1 MKTKIYIL
9 TLLALC
15 MNVSLWAYDASN
27 ATIYYDNTASQW
39 SKASI
44 LVGHDTWS
52 TAYNMVAVSNTN
64 LYYKTSFSWGGYTD
78 FLFIEE
84 NWGNESGE
92 GSGPNNRKNYA
103 SNYTGTYNLG
113 YTKTHL
119 FISTGTAKGA
129 NLTYK
134 EFDSYTGL
142 NYTQTIGVQLADG
155 TTPTQLPATITAQS
169 YVLNTASSSQS
180 KTITLSAVSAIT
192 QAVHSSTMK
201 LTVTNVGT
209 GYTFEGWYDGS
220 DNLLS
225 SATAYSIVNVT
236 GARTIYARFSSS
248 AACTEPVITASTTSF
263 SAESNKT
270 FTLSGISVTPSC
282 SYLWTADGG
291 TLTDETTLTPV
302 FTAASAGTYTLTLTA
317 INGDCTATKEFTVT
331 VTGGGTTV
339 PDYYYRG
346 TKNGWGDGEKL
357 TPSPTGLYAY
367 LERSGSDEFKIVPI
381 KDSWNP
387 QYNASNVN
395 NNFFPGADVS
405 LSGSDNITCSQSGT
419 WYILVWYPKTDCN
432 SSDKPVICAST
443 TLPTGCTVEYAIPEI
458 TFTTSTFR
466 TEVNTPLTL
475 SGISVNP
482 VCSYKWTAD
491 GGTLTDETT
500 LTPVF
505 SAASAGTYT
514 LTLTA
519 TNGDKSKA
527 ATFTVE
533 ATPAIERPEL
543 YYMDEKVTK
552 WGDEKGIQMSWNNED
567 HLYAYVERP
576 AYSGTDNKFKI
587 YPQNKHDDNLAYFG
601 DSYINNGFAGTDI
614 PLSADANWHNAKIG
628 STTSSYYVF
637 LFMPNTSV
645 NLSDKHILCAGYSLP
660 VISDPYPVS
669 FGVIDNQGGALTAKS
684 GNRVIDSGDA
694 VMSATFTA
702 VPETGYTVEGW
713 YTDIDGTHRI
723 DAAGTETVY
732 TLSQVTEDNSQVY
745 VRFRQLTAVYFKQNG
760 LNWNDV
766 YLYLFSDNVWSTKH
780 RTETGHTDEEKGV
793 QPKVN
798 RIGDVLQM
806 KRVRDDIYGH
816 VLTGQ
821 SPKYIAFAK
830 DNQNDYDYLYQTEA
844 VYLYQFTPD
853 MPLFV
858 HERGMAA
865 YRTNEVNYYNHGIW
879 MKYNSTESGYS
890 LVWRQGNTETRVPFT
905 AITAGGYKFEAAV
918 QATAGQTYTLCVTN
932 GRNEWYSV
940 GYNAVLQGDEEAYR
954 LYKWDDWASSPTY
967 VSFTPSHSGD
977 YTITLSLADGKVV
990 IGFGE
995 EPGDA
1000 YRLVYVE
1007 RNGTT
1012 QVLCHPSHSV
1022 VPRTRVAVGS
1032 LVGDTI
1038 SMHVRPMCKDAA
1050 GVESANPNT
1059 CEVWLQ
1065 KMAIGTTKWT
1075 TVETIDVKQHASIK
1089 GNGVYNFVLRKQS
1102 EDNIG
1107 VLEVYPYTGAYY
1119 IRSDAAKRRGGVGF
1133 SDLNYI
1139 GNLMNRC
1146 YYSEY
1151 ARNNETFDYYYCEW
1165 VTHGTDIRFTLATPY
1180 SYCIADILVRNTY
1193 EISNGFVGSDGKLS
1207 NDANVRFMWN
1217 SYDNSLNRAYL
1228 AGAGENVQ
1236 LLSKEGIYQE
1246 AEGGNPQ
1253 TKVCLKDR
1261 ENWVYRADM
1270 YANANTFVK
1279 VLAPYQNVKQYFKG
1293 KEGDFTEENVYKLL
1307 GGKQTIR
1314 YKIRVLYDFKTN
1326 HLICSWLPGDQQIT
1340 VEDEIET
1347 DLMIIRKNHEEAEQ
1361 LTFDPNSTKLKQVN
1375 TAYLVLVLTKEY
1387 LEGKASSK
1395 EKSIYWISFPFDV
1408 MLSEVFGGGL
1418 EYGNDYMVQY
1428 YDGVARAD
1436 KGCWSDSPT
1445 YWKYYEE
1452 TAGVK
1457 LQKGF
1462 GYVIVLDWK
1471 RIVDRFFTAGNEEV
1485 CIYFPSANKEP
1496 MDISGEWVSVDV
1508 PAHPCSIER
1517 DNRYIY
1523 DSNWNL
1529 IGAPSFANIDQ
1540 FGNPMPMEQIG
1551 NYKVGFLYEY
1561 DPNKICYNVN
1571 EAESIDFMS
1580 TYAYMVQFAGTI
1592 DWKEKNYSGTLP
1604 KELQARRVAGEE
1616 ECYTL
1621 LLALS
1626 RNGKR
1631 LDKTYVRF
1639 RDGEATC
1646 EFDLNIDLTKIDNA
1660 GVSLYTL
1667 TDGDSIR
1674 VAANVQPVPVALK
1687 QIPVGVSLTQDG
1699 EYTFALPDGTEGMSV
1714 TLLDTETGIRTNLLF
1729 DSYTVTLAKGT
1740 YAQRFVLEVNPKQH
1754 IITAS
1759 DNVGTEDNTIRKYL
1773 IDGNLYIRKDN
1784 RLYDV
1789 QGRQLKA
1796 W

>member
-15 MNVSLWAYDASN
+15 INVSLWAYEASN

-64 LYYKTSFSWGGYTD
+64 LYYKTSFSWGGYAD
-78 FLFIEE
+78 FLFIAE

-92 GSGPNNRKNYA
+92 GNAPNNRKTYA
-103 SNYTGTYNLG
+103 SNYSGTYNLD
-113 YTKTHL
+113 YKKTHL
-119 FISTGTAKGA
+119 FISTETTKGA
-129 NLTYK
+129 DLTYK

-155 TTPTQLPATITAQS
+155 TTPAQLPATITAQS
-169 YVLNTASSSQS
+169 YILNTASSSQS
-180 KTITLSAVSAIT
+180 KTITLSAVSATT

-263 SAESNKT
+263 SAESNKIL
-270 FTLSGISVTPSC
+270 TLSGISVTPSC
-282 SYLWTADGG
+282 SYQWTATGG
-291 TLTDETTLTPV
+291 TLGNATTLTPT
-302 FTAASAGTYTLTLTA
+302 FTAASAGIYTLTLTA
-317 INGDCTATKEFTVT
+317 TNGDCTATKEFTVT

-357 TPSPTGLYAY
+357 MPSPTGLYAY
-367 LERSGSDEFKIVPI
+367 LERSGNDEFKIVPTEG
-381 KDSWNP
+381 SWDGEFNT
-387 QYNASNVN
+387 NNVN
-395 NNFFPGADVS
+395 NNFFPGADVT
-405 LSGSDNITCSQSGT
+405 LSGNNNITCSQSGI

-432 SSDKPVICAST
+432 SLEKPVICAST

-458 TFTTSTFR
+458 TVTTSTFR

-482 VCSYKWTAD
+482 VCSYLWTAD

-505 SAASAGTYT
+505 TAASAGTYT

-519 TNGDKSKA
+519 TNGDKT
-527 ATFTVE
+527 ATVTCTVE
-533 ATPAIERPEL
+533 AMPAIERPEL

-552 WGDEKGIQMSWNNED
+552 WGDEKGIQMSWNGDD
-567 HLYAYVERP
+567 HLYAYVQRP

-601 DSYINNGFAGTDI
+601 DSYIDNGFAGTDI

-645 NLSDKHILCAGYSLP
+645 NPSDKHILCAGYSLP

-669 FGVIDNQGGALTAKS
+669 FGVIGNQGGALTAKS
-684 GNRVIDSGDA
+684 GDRVIDSGDA

-713 YTDIDGTHRI
+713 YTDIDGTNRI
-723 DAAGTETVY
+723 EAAGTETVY
-732 TLSQVTEDNSQVY
+732 TLSLVTEDNSQVY
-745 VRFRQLTAVYFKQNG
+745 LRFKQLTAVYFKQNG
-760 LNWNDV
+760 LNWSNV
-766 YLYLFSDNVWSTKH
+766 YLYLFSADAWNK
-780 RTETGHTDEEKGV
+780 EPGGDENPNNQKGV
-793 QPKVN
+793 QPQKN

-816 VLTGQ
+816 VLTQ
-821 SPKYIAFAK
+821 QPTYLAFSK
-830 DNQNDYDYLYQTEA
+830 DNQSGNNDLYKTEA
-844 VYLYQFTPD
+844 VYQYQFNPD

-858 HERGMAA
+858 HERGMAV
-865 YRTNEVNYYNHGIW
+865 YRTNEVNYYNDGIW

-890 LVWRQGNTETRVPFT
+890 LVWRQGNAETRVPFT
-905 AITAGGYKFEAAV
+905 AATAGGYKFEAAV

-932 GRNEWYSV
+932 GRNEWFSV
-940 GYNAVLQGDEEAYR
+940 GDNAVLQGDEEAYR
-954 LYKWDDWASSPTY
+954 LYKWGDWASSPVY
-967 VSFTPSHSGD
+967 VSFTPSHSGN

-1000 YRLVYVE
+1000 WRLVYVE
-1007 RNGTT
+1007 RSGAT
-1012 QVLCHPSHSV
+1012 QVLCHPSHSII
-1022 VPRTRVAVGS
+1022 PRQA
-1032 LVGDTI
+1032 GDTI
-1038 SMHVRPMCKDAA
+1038 SMHVRPVCKDAA
-1050 GVESANPNT
+1050 GQETANPNT

-1065 KMAIGTTKWT
+1065 KMAIGTTNWT
-1075 TVETIDVKQHASIK
+1075 TVETIDVKQHVSVT
-1089 GNGVYNFVLRKQS
+1089 GNGVYNFVLRKS
-1102 EDNIG
+1102 SNDNNNI
-1107 VLEVYPYTGAYY
+1107 EVSAIYPYTGVYY

-1133 SDLNYI
+1133 SNLDYI
-1139 GNLMNRC
+1139 GNVMNRC

-1165 VTHGTDIRFTLATPY
+1165 VTKGTNVRFTLATPY
-1180 SYCIADILVRNTY
+1180 SYCIADTLVCNAY
-1193 EISNGFVGSDGKLS
+1193 EASNGFVGSDGKLS

-1236 LLSKEGIYQE
+1236 LLSNGGIYKE
-1246 AEGGNPQ
+1246 AEGGDPQ

-1261 ENWVYRADM
+1261 QNWVYRADM
-1270 YANANTFVK
+1270 YADANTFVK
-1279 VLAPYQNVKQYFKG
+1279 VLAPYEHVNQYFKG
-1293 KEGDFTEENVYKLL
+1293 KEGGFAEENVYKLL
-1307 GGKQTIR
+1307 GGKQTSR

-1326 HLICSWLPGDQQIT
+1326 HLICSWLPGNQKIT
-1340 VEDEIET
+1340 EEDEIET
-1347 DLMIIRKNHEEAEQ
+1347 DLMIIRKNHDLTAEQ
-1361 LTFDPNSTKLKQVN
+1361 LTFNPNSTKLKKVN
-1375 TAYLVLVLTKEY
+1375 TAYFVLVLTKEY
-1387 LEGKASSK
+1387 LEGNASSK
-1395 EKSIYWISFPFDV
+1395 DKSIYWMSFPFDV

-1428 YDGVARAD
+1428 YDGAARAD
-1436 KGCWSDSPT
+1436 NGCWSDSPT

-1471 RIVDRFFTAGNEEV
+1471 RIVERFFTAGNEEV

-1496 MDISGEWVSVDV
+1496 MDISGELVSVDV
-1508 PAHPCSIER
+1508 PEHPCSIER

-1551 NYKVGFLYEY
+1551 NYKVGFLYKY

-1571 EAESIDFMS
+1571 EAESIDFKS

-1592 DWKEKNYSGTLP
+1592 NWQEKSYSVTLP

-1616 ECYTL
+1616 ECHTL
-1621 LLALS
+1621 RLALS
-1626 RNGKR
+1626 CNENR
-1631 LDKTYVRF
+1631 LDQTYIRF

-1660 GVSLYTL
+1660 GANLYTL
-1667 TDGDSIR
+1667 TDGNAIR
-1674 VAANVQPVPVALK
+1674 VAANVQPVPAALK
-1687 QIPVGVSLTQDG
+1687 QIPVGVSLTHDG

-1714 TLLDTETGIRTNLLF
+1714 VLFDTETGIRTNLLF

-1740 YAQRFVLEVNPKQH
+1740 YEQRFVLEVNPKQH

-1759 DNVGTEDNTIRKYL
+1759 DNVGTEDNTICKYL
-1773 IDGNLYIRKDN
+1773 INGNLYIRKAD

-1789 QGRQLKA
+1789 QGRQVRA

>member
-78 FLFIEE
+78 FLFIAE

-92 GSGPNNRKNYA
+92 GKGPNNRKNYA
-103 SNYTGTYNLG
+103 SNYSGTYNLG

-134 EFDSYTGL
+134 GFDSYAGL

-317 INGDCTATKEFTVT
+317 TNGDCTATKAFAVT
-331 VTGGGTTV
+331 VTGGGTTM

-346 TKNGWGDGEKL
+346 TKNSWGNDKL

-419 WYILVWYPKTDCN
+419 WYILVWYPTTDCN

-458 TFTTSTFR
+458 TVTTSTFR

-482 VCSYKWTAD
+482 VCSYLWTAD

-505 SAASAGTYT
+505 TAASAGTYT

-519 TNGDKSKA
+519 TNGDKKA
-527 ATFTVE
+527 TANVT
-533 ATPAIERPEL
+533 IE
-543 YYMDEKVTK
+543 VT
-552 WGDEKGIQMSWNNED
+552 Q
-567 HLYAYVERP
+567 
-576 AYSGTDNKFKI
+576 
-587 YPQNKHDDNLAYFG
+587 
-601 DSYINNGFAGTDI
+601 
-614 PLSADANWHNAKIG
+614 
-628 STTSSYYVF
+628 
-637 LFMPNTSV
+637 
-645 NLSDKHILCAGYSLP
+645 
-660 VISDPYPVS
+660 VIIEPYPVS
-669 FGVIDNQGGALTAKS
+669 FGVIDNQGGELTAKS
-684 GNRVIDSGDA
+684 DNRVIDSGDA

-713 YTDIDGTHRI
+713 YTDIDGINRI

-732 TLSQVTEDNSQVY
+732 TLSLVTEDNSQVY
-745 VRFRQLTAVYFKQNG
+745 VRFRQLTAAYFKQNG

-766 YLYLFSDNVWSTKH
+766 YLYLFSDNVWSTEH

-816 VLTGQ
+816 LLTGQ
-821 SPKYIAFAK
+821 SPQYIAFAK
-830 DNQNDYDYLYQTEA
+830 NNQSGYDYLYQTEA
-844 VYLYQFTPD
+844 VYLYQFNPD

-865 YRTNEVNYYNHGIW
+865 YRTNEVNYYNNGIW

-890 LVWRQGNTETRVPFT
+890 LVWRQGNAETRVPFT
-905 AITAGGYKFEAAV
+905 ATTAGGYKFEAAV

-940 GYNAVLQGDEEAYR
+940 GDNAVLQGDEEAYR
-954 LYKWDDWASSPTY
+954 LYKWGDWASSPAY

-977 YTITLSLADGKVV
+977 YIITLSLADGKVV

-1007 RNGTT
+1007 RNGTE
-1012 QVLCHPSHSV
+1012 QVLFHPSHSV
-1022 VPRTRVAVGS
+1022 IPRMRVAVGS
-1032 LVGDTI
+1032 LAGDTI

-1065 KMAIGTTKWT
+1065 KQPVDGTETWT
-1075 TVETIDVKQHASIK
+1075 TVETVNVKQHASIT
-1089 GNGVYNFVLRKQS
+1089 GNGVYNFVLRKS
-1102 EDNIG
+1102 SDDNNNIG
-1107 VLEVYPYTGAYY
+1107 VSEIYPYMGVYY

-1133 SDLNYI
+1133 SNLNYI
-1139 GNLMNRC
+1139 GNVMNRC

-1165 VTHGTDIRFTLATPY
+1165 VTKGTDVRFTLATPY
-1180 SYCIADILVRNTY
+1180 SYCIADTLVCNAY
-1193 EISNGFVGSDGKLS
+1193 EASNRFVGSDGKLS

-1236 LLSKEGIYQE
+1236 LLSNGGIYKE
-1246 AEGGNPQ
+1246 AEGGDPQ

-1261 ENWVYRADM
+1261 QNWVYRADM
-1270 YANANTFVK
+1270 YADANTFVK
-1279 VLAPYQNVKQYFKG
+1279 VLAPYEHINQYFKG
-1293 KEGDFTEENVYKLL
+1293 KEGGFTEENVYKLL
-1307 GGKQTIR
+1307 GGKQTSR

-1326 HLICSWLPGDQQIT
+1326 HLICSWLPGNQQIT

-1347 DLMIIRKNHEEAEQ
+1347 DLMIIRKNHDESAEQ
-1361 LTFDPNSTKLKQVN
+1361 LTFNPNSTKLKQVN
-1375 TAYLVLVLTKEY
+1375 TAYFVLVLTKEY
-1387 LEGKASSK
+1387 LEGNASSK
-1395 EKSIYWISFPFDV
+1395 DKSIYWMSFPFDV

-1428 YDGVARAD
+1428 YDGVARAAN
-1436 KGCWSDSPT
+1436 GCWSDSPS

-1496 MDISGEWVSVDV
+1496 VDISGELVSVDV
-1508 PAHPCSIER
+1508 PEHPCSIER

-1551 NYKVGFLYEY
+1551 DYKVGFLYKY

-1571 EAESIDFMS
+1571 EAESIDFKS

-1592 DWKEKNYSGTLP
+1592 NWKEKNYSGTLP

-1616 ECYTL
+1616 ECHTL
-1621 LLALS
+1621 RLALS
-1626 RNGKR
+1626 CNENR
-1631 LDKTYVRF
+1631 LDQTYVRF

-1660 GVSLYTL
+1660 AASLYTL
-1667 TDGDSIR
+1667 TDGNAIR

-1714 TLLDTETGIRTNLLF
+1714 VLFDTETGIRTNLLF

-1740 YAQRFVLEVNPKQH
+1740 YEQRFVLEVNPKQH

-1759 DNVGTEDNTIRKYL
+1759 DNVGTEDNTICKYL
-1773 IDGNLYIRKDN
+1773 IDGNLYIRKAD

-1789 QGRQLKA
+1789 QGRQVRA

>member
-15 MNVSLWAYDASN
+15 MNVSLWAAEGGTLTSNVTPIDPSRDVVLTYDGTGTNFAIWDPKCYVHVWCLDAAGTQLYTTS
-27 ATIYYDNTASQW
+27 
-39 SKASI
+39 
-44 LVGHDTWS
+44 WS
-52 TAYNMVAVSNTN
+52 TCNGDGDYNN
-64 LYYKTSFSWGGYTD
+64 LD
-78 FLFIEE
+78 
-84 NWGNESGE
+84 
-92 GSGPNNRKNYA
+92 
-103 SNYTGTYNLG
+103 
-113 YTKTHL
+113 
-119 FISTGTAKGA
+119 AK
-129 NLTYK
+129 LK
-134 EFDSYTGL
+134 M
-142 NYTQTIGVQLADG
+142 TQ
-155 TTPTQLPATITAQS
+155 QS
-169 YVLNTASSSQS
+169 PGIY
-180 KTITLSAVSAIT
+180 TITLNIQSFFGVPSNQLGNIA
-192 QAVHSSTMK
+192 K
-201 LTVTNVGT
+201 LGIIVRAQYQGDKNQTTNFFLDVA
-209 GYTFEGWYDGS
+209 
-220 DNLLS
+220 LP
-225 SATAYSIVNVT
+225 
-236 GARTIYARFSSS
+236 
-248 AACTEPVITASTTSF
+248 ACTEPVITASNTSF
-263 SAESNKT
+263 SAEVGKDL
-270 FTLSGISVTPSC
+270 TLSGISVTPSC
-282 SYLWTADGG
+282 SYQWTATGG

-317 INGDCTATKEFTVT
+317 TNGDCTATKAFAVT

-346 TKNGWGDGEKL
+346 TKNSWGNDKL

-419 WYILVWYPKTDCN
+419 WYILVWYPTTDCN

-458 TFTTSTFR
+458 TVTTSTFR

-505 SAASAGTYT
+505 TAASAGTYT

-519 TNGDKSKA
+519 TNGDKKA
-527 ATFTVE
+527 TANVT
-533 ATPAIERPEL
+533 IE
-543 YYMDEKVTK
+543 VT
-552 WGDEKGIQMSWNNED
+552 Q
-567 HLYAYVERP
+567 
-576 AYSGTDNKFKI
+576 
-587 YPQNKHDDNLAYFG
+587 
-601 DSYINNGFAGTDI
+601 
-614 PLSADANWHNAKIG
+614 
-628 STTSSYYVF
+628 
-637 LFMPNTSV
+637 
-645 NLSDKHILCAGYSLP
+645 
-660 VISDPYPVS
+660 VIIEPYPVS

-684 GNRVIDSGDA
+684 DNRVIDSGDA
-694 VMSATFTA
+694 VLSATFTA

-713 YTDIDGTHRI
+713 YTDIDGINRI

-732 TLSQVTEDNSQVY
+732 TLSPVTEDNSQVY

-766 YLYLFSDNVWSTKH
+766 YLYLFSDNVWSTEH

-793 QPKVN
+793 QPQVN

-806 KRVRDDIYGH
+806 KQVRDDIYGH
-816 VLTGQ
+816 VLTQ
-821 SPKYIAFAK
+821 QPAHLAFCK
-830 DNQNDYDYLYQTEA
+830 DNQSGYDYLYQTEA
-844 VYLYQFTPD
+844 VYLYQFNPD

-865 YRTNEVNYYNHGIW
+865 YRTNEVNYYNNGIW

-890 LVWRQGNTETRVPFT
+890 LVWRQGNAETRVPFT
-905 AITAGGYKFEAAV
+905 AATAGGYKFEAAV

-932 GRNEWYSV
+932 GRNEYYSV
-940 GYNAVLQGDEEAYR
+940 GDNAVLQGDEEAYR
-954 LYKWDDWASSPTY
+954 LYKWGDWASSPAY

-1007 RNGTT
+1007 RNGTA
-1012 QVLCHPSHSV
+1012 QVLFHPSHSV
-1022 VPRTRVAVGS
+1022 IPRMRVAVGS
-1032 LVGDTI
+1032 LAGDTI

-1065 KMAIGTTKWT
+1065 KQPVDGTETWT
-1075 TVETIDVKQHASIK
+1075 TVETVNVKQHASIT
-1089 GNGVYNFVLRKQS
+1089 GNGVYNFVLRKS
-1102 EDNIG
+1102 SDDNNNIG
-1107 VLEVYPYTGAYY
+1107 VSEIYPYTGVYY

-1133 SDLNYI
+1133 SSLNYI
-1139 GNLMNRC
+1139 GNVMNRC

-1165 VTHGTDIRFTLATPY
+1165 VTKGTDVRFTLATPY
-1180 SYCIADILVRNTY
+1180 SYCIADTLVCNAY
-1193 EISNGFVGSDGKLS
+1193 ETSNRFVGSDGKLS

-1236 LLSKEGIYQE
+1236 LLSNGGIYKE
-1246 AEGGNPQ
+1246 AEGGEPQ

-1261 ENWVYRADM
+1261 QNWVYRADM
-1270 YANANTFVK
+1270 YADANTFVK
-1279 VLAPYQNVKQYFKG
+1279 VLAPYEHINQYFKG
-1293 KEGDFTEENVYKLL
+1293 KEGGFTEENVYKLL
-1307 GGKQTIR
+1307 GGKQTSR

-1326 HLICSWLPGDQQIT
+1326 HLICSWLPGNQEIT

-1347 DLMIIRKNHEEAEQ
+1347 DLMIIRENHGQAEQ
-1361 LTFDPNSTKLKQVN
+1361 LTFDPNATKLKKVN
-1375 TAYLVLVLTKEY
+1375 TAYFVLVLTKEY
-1387 LEGKASSK
+1387 LTGDASSK
-1395 EKSIYWISFPFDV
+1395 DKSIYWMSFPFDV

-1428 YDGVARAD
+1428 YDGAARAEN
-1436 KGCWSDSPT
+1436 GCWSDSPT

-1496 MDISGEWVSVDV
+1496 VDISGELVSVDV
-1508 PAHPCSIER
+1508 PEHPCSIER

-1551 NYKVGFLYEY
+1551 DYKVGFLYKY

-1571 EAESIDFMS
+1571 EAESIDFKS

-1592 DWKEKNYSGTLP
+1592 NWKEKNYSGTLP

-1616 ECYTL
+1616 ECHTL
-1621 LLALS
+1621 RLALS
-1626 RNGKR
+1626 CNENR
-1631 LDKTYVRF
+1631 LDQTYVRF

-1660 GVSLYTL
+1660 AASLYTF
-1667 TDGDSIR
+1667 TDGNAIR

-1714 TLLDTETGIRTNLLF
+1714 VLLDTETGIRTNLLF
-1729 DSYTVTLAKGT
+1729 DSYTVTLTKGT
-1740 YAQRFVLEVNPKQH
+1740 YEQRFVLEVNPKQH

-1759 DNVGTEDNTIRKYL
+1759 DNVGTEDNTICKYL
-1773 IDGNLYIRKDN
+1773 INGNLYIRKAD

-1789 QGRQLKA
+1789 QGRQVRA

>member
-1 MKTKIYIL
+1 MKQYIRKYVFCTLLLLLGVSQASWGADFTPGSKIYLNIDQTDWEKDGAEIVAIFYYSNNTSWCYETNSAYSPKNSL
-9 TLLALC
+9 SASTPTTKVADTIFEVTVPNAIVKEMYFIRKKGTDVLNYSAKMKADEMGSNNCVKLSGWDNSSSWSTYSSGSLEPTPNSCYALHAEFL
-15 MNVSLWAYDASN
+15 NWSN
-27 ATIYYDNTASQW
+27 AMKFTESADGKTASCTYTVSEAQSTAKSFGLRELKSCDNTNDQVAWWYATNNTVIKQTTTIQLYKNTTQDCSDP
-39 SKASI
+39 KI
-44 LVGHDTWS
+44 LFDRVG
-52 TAYNMVAVSNTN
+52 
-64 LYYKTSFSWGGYTD
+64 
-78 FLFIEE
+78 
-84 NWGNESGE
+84 
-92 GSGPNNRKNYA
+92 
-103 SNYTGTYNLG
+103 
-113 YTKTHL
+113 
-119 FISTGTAKGA
+119 
-129 NLTYK
+129 
-134 EFDSYTGL
+134 
-142 NYTQTIGVQLADG
+142 
-155 TTPTQLPATITAQS
+155 S
-169 YVLNTASSSQS
+169 YVF
-180 KTITLSAVSAIT
+180 TLEY
-192 QAVHSSTMK
+192 STMK
-201 LTVTNVGT
+201 LTVTYPGYTVTFNANGHGT
-209 GYTFEGWYDGS
+209 APSAQTVNSGDKADKPTDPTASGYTFGGWYTNAECTG
-220 DNLLS
+220 
-225 SATAYSIVNVT
+225 TAYDFNTAVT
-236 GARTIYARFSSS
+236 SD
-248 AACTEPVITASTTSF
+248 
-263 SAESNKT
+263 
-270 FTLSGISVTPSC
+270 FTL
-282 SYLWTADGG
+282 
-291 TLTDETTLTPV
+291 
-302 FTAASAGTYTLTLTA
+302 
-317 INGDCTATKEFTVT
+317 
-331 VTGGGTTV
+331 
-339 PDYYYRG
+339 
-346 TKNGWGDGEKL
+346 
-357 TPSPTGLYAY
+357 YA
-367 LERSGSDEFKIVPI
+367 
-381 KDSWNP
+381 
-387 QYNASNVN
+387 
-395 NNFFPGADVS
+395 
-405 LSGSDNITCSQSGT
+405 
-419 WYILVWYPKTDCN
+419 
-432 SSDKPVICAST
+432 
-443 TLPTGCTVEYAIPEI
+443 
-458 TFTTSTFR
+458 
-466 TEVNTPLTL
+466 
-475 SGISVNP
+475 
-482 VCSYKWTAD
+482 KW
-491 GGTLTDETT
+491 L
-500 LTPVF
+500 
-505 SAASAGTYT
+505 
-514 LTLTA
+514 
-519 TNGDKSKA
+519 
-527 ATFTVE
+527 
-533 ATPAIERPEL
+533 PAIERPEL
-543 YYMDEKVTK
+543 YYMDEKVTN
-552 WGDEKGIQMSWNNED
+552 WGKNKGIQMSWNDEE
-567 HLYAYVERP
+567 HLYAYIQRS
-576 AYSGTDNKFKI
+576 AYGDNNKFKI
-587 YPQNKHDDNLAYFG
+587 FTENNNADDIPYYG
-601 DSYINNGFAGTDI
+601 DTYISNGFAGTDI
-614 PLSADANWHNAKIG
+614 PLSEDPNKDERKWHNAYIG

-645 NLSDKHILCAGYSLP
+645 NPSDKHILCAGYSLP

-732 TLSQVTEDNSQVY
+732 TLSPVTEENSQVY

-890 LVWRQGNTETRVPFT
+890 LVWRQGNAETRVPFT
-905 AITAGGYKFEAAV
+905 AITAGGYKFEAVV

-1050 GVESANPNT
+1050 GVESDNPNT

-1075 TVETIDVKQHASIK
+1075 TVKTIDVKKHASIK

-1180 SYCIADILVRNTY
+1180 SYCIADTLVRNTY

-1236 LLSKEGIYQE
+1236 LLSNEGIYQE

-1307 GGKQTIR
+1307 GGKQTSR

-1326 HLICSWLPGDQQIT
+1326 HLICSWLPGNQQIT

-1375 TAYLVLVLTKEY
+1375 TAYWVLVLTKEY

-1436 KGCWSDSPT
+1436 NGCWSDSPT

-1508 PAHPCSIER
+1508 PAHPCYIER

-1616 ECYTL
+1616 ECHTL

>member
-15 MNVSLWAYDASN
+15 MNVSLWAAEGGTLTSNVTPIDPSKDVVLTYDG
-27 ATIYYDNTASQW
+27 T
-39 SKASI
+39 
-44 LVGHDTWS
+44 DTNFANWDPKCYVHVWCLDAAGTQLYTTSWS
-52 TAYNMVAVSNTN
+52 TCKGDDDYNN
-64 LYYKTSFSWGGYTD
+64 LD
-78 FLFIEE
+78 
-84 NWGNESGE
+84 
-92 GSGPNNRKNYA
+92 
-103 SNYTGTYNLG
+103 
-113 YTKTHL
+113 
-119 FISTGTAKGA
+119 AK
-129 NLTYK
+129 LKMTR
-134 EFDSYTGL
+134 
-142 NYTQTIGVQLADG
+142 
-155 TTPTQLPATITAQS
+155 QS
-169 YVLNTASSSQS
+169 RGIY
-180 KTITLSAVSAIT
+180 TITLNIQSFFGVPSNQLGNIA
-192 QAVHSSTMK
+192 K
-201 LTVTNVGT
+201 LGIIVRAQ
-209 GYTFEGWYDGS
+209 YDG
-220 DNLLS
+220 DNNKTNNFLLDV
-225 SATAYSIVNVT
+225 AMP
-236 GARTIYARFSSS
+236 
-248 AACTEPVITASTTSF
+248 ACTEPVITANTTSF
-263 SAESNKT
+263 SAESNKIL
-270 FTLSGISVTPSC
+270 TLSGISVTPSC
-282 SYLWTADGG
+282 SYRWTATGG
-291 TLTDETTLTPV
+291 TLGNATTLTPT

-317 INGDCTATKEFTVT
+317 TNGDCTATKAFAVT

-346 TKNGWGDGEKL
+346 TKNSWGNDKL

-419 WYILVWYPKTDCN
+419 WYILVWYPTTDCN

-519 TNGDKSKA
+519 TNGDKT
-527 ATFTVE
+527 ATVTCTVE

-552 WGDEKGIQMSWNNED
+552 WGDEKGIQMSWNDED

-637 LFMPNTSV
+637 LFMPNTSI
-645 NLSDKHILCAGYSLP
+645 NPSDKHILCAGYSLP

-669 FGVIDNQGGALTAKS
+669 FGVIGNQGGALTAKS

-713 YTDIDGTHRI
+713 YTDIDATNRI

-732 TLSQVTEDNSQVY
+732 TLSPVTEDNSQVY

-766 YLYLFSDNVWSTKH
+766 YLYLFSDNVWSTAKRDDAH
-780 RTETGHTDEEKGV
+780 PDEEKGV
-793 QPKVN
+793 QPQVN

-821 SPKYIAFAK
+821 SPLYLAFSK
-830 DNQNDYDYLYQTEA
+830 NNQSGYDYLYQTEA
-844 VYLYQFTPD
+844 VYLYQFNPD
-853 MPLFV
+853 MPLFI
-858 HERGMAA
+858 HERDAEA

-905 AITAGGYKFEAAV
+905 AATAGGYKFEAAV

-940 GYNAVLQGDEEAYR
+940 GYNAVLQGDEEAYQ

-1075 TVETIDVKQHASIK
+1075 TVKTIDVKQHASIK

-1180 SYCIADILVRNTY
+1180 SYCIADTLVRNTY

-1246 AEGGNPQ
+1246 AEGGDPQ

-1307 GGKQTIR
+1307 GGKQTSR

-1326 HLICSWLPGDQQIT
+1326 HLICSWLPGNQQIT

-1508 PAHPCSIER
+1508 PAHPCSIKR

-1759 DNVGTEDNTIRKYL
+1759 DNVGTEGNTIRKYL

>member
-15 MNVSLWAYDASN
+15 MNVSLWAAEGGTLTSNVTPIDPSKDVVLTYDGTGTNFANWDPKCYVHVWCLDAAGTQLYTTS
-27 ATIYYDNTASQW
+27 
-39 SKASI
+39 
-44 LVGHDTWS
+44 WS
-52 TAYNMVAVSNTN
+52 TCNSDGDYNN
-64 LYYKTSFSWGGYTD
+64 LD
-78 FLFIEE
+78 
-84 NWGNESGE
+84 
-92 GSGPNNRKNYA
+92 
-103 SNYTGTYNLG
+103 
-113 YTKTHL
+113 
-119 FISTGTAKGA
+119 AK
-129 NLTYK
+129 LK
-134 EFDSYTGL
+134 M
-142 NYTQTIGVQLADG
+142 TQ
-155 TTPTQLPATITAQS
+155 QS
-169 YVLNTASSSQS
+169 RGIY
-180 KTITLSAVSAIT
+180 TITLNIQSFFGVPSNQLGNIA
-192 QAVHSSTMK
+192 K
-201 LTVTNVGT
+201 LGIIVRAQ
-209 GYTFEGWYDGS
+209 YDG
-220 DNLLS
+220 DNNKTNNFLLDV
-225 SATAYSIVNVT
+225 AMP
-236 GARTIYARFSSS
+236 
-248 AACTEPVITASTTSF
+248 ACTEPVITANTTSF
-263 SAESNKT
+263 SAESNKIL
-270 FTLSGISVTPSC
+270 TLSGISVTPSC
-282 SYLWTADGG
+282 SYRWTATGG
-291 TLTDETTLTPV
+291 TLGNATTLTPT

-317 INGDCTATKEFTVT
+317 TNGDCTATKEFTVT

-357 TPSPTGLYAY
+357 MPSPTGLYAY
-367 LERSGSDEFKIVPI
+367 LERSDNDEFKIVPT
-381 KDSWNP
+381 KGSWDGEFNT
-387 QYNASNVN
+387 NNVN
-395 NNFFPGADVS
+395 NNFFPGADVT
-405 LSGSDNITCSQSGT
+405 LSGNNNITCSQSGT

-543 YYMDEKVTK
+543 YYMDEKVTN
-552 WGDEKGIQMSWNNED
+552 WGNNKGIQMSWNDEE
-567 HLYAYVERP
+567 HLYAYIQRS
-576 AYSGTDNKFKI
+576 AYGDNNKFKI
-587 YPQNKHDDNLAYFG
+587 FTENNNADDIPYYG
-601 DSYINNGFAGTDI
+601 DTYISNGFAGTDI
-614 PLSADANWHNAKIG
+614 PLSEDPNKDERKWHNAYIG

-645 NLSDKHILCAGYSLP
+645 NPSDKHILCAGYSLP

-669 FGVIDNQGGALTAKS
+669 FGVIDNQGGTLTAKS

-732 TLSQVTEDNSQVY
+732 TLSPVTKDNSQVY

-766 YLYLFSDNVWSTKH
+766 YLYLFSDNVWSTEH

-806 KRVRDDIYGH
+806 KQVRDDIYGH
-816 VLTGQ
+816 VLTQ
-821 SPKYIAFAK
+821 QPAYLAFCK
-830 DNQNDYDYLYQTEA
+830 DNQSGYDYLYQTEA
-844 VYLYQFTPD
+844 VYLYQFNPD
-853 MPLFV
+853 MPLFI
-858 HERGMAA
+858 HERDAEA
-865 YRTNEVNYYNHGIW
+865 YRTNEVNYYNIDKGVW
-879 MKYNSTESGYS
+879 MKYNSTESGYQ
-890 LVWRQGNTETRVPFT
+890 LVVEGGSSSSFT
-905 AITAGGYKFEAAV
+905 ATTAGEYAFSTTLTLNEGE
-918 QATAGQTYTLCVTN
+918 TYSLHVSN
-932 GRNEWYSV
+932 LRGDHYSL
-940 GYNAVLQGDEEAYR
+940 GDNAVLTAGTDLR
-954 LYKWDDWASSPTY
+954 LYYWTNWNGSPAY
-967 VSFTPSHSGD
+967 VSFTPTRTGAHVFN
-977 YTITLSLADGKVV
+977 LNLEDGKVV
-990 IGFGE
+990 ISL
-995 EPGDA
+995 GDNPTVE
-1000 YRLVYVE
+1000 YRLVYE
-1007 RNGTT
+1007 ELNGSTKEI
-1012 QVLCHPSHSV
+1012 CHPSHSV
-1022 VPRTRVAVGS
+1022 RLKTGT
-1032 LVGDTI
+1032 DTI
-1038 SMHVRPMCKDAA
+1038 SMHVRPMVKDAA
-1050 GVESANPNT
+1050 GNEPANSHS
-1059 CEVWLQ
+1059 CQILLQ
-1065 KMAIGTTKWT
+1065 RQLPDNVGTWT
-1075 TVETIDVKQHASIK
+1075 TIETIDVKKHADIK
-1089 GNGVYNFVLRKQS
+1089 GNGVYNFVLKPDGENNAKVDQ
-1102 EDNIG
+1102 I
-1107 VLEVYPYTGAYY
+1107 YPYTGVYY

-1180 SYCIADILVRNTY
+1180 SYCIADTLVRNTY

-1246 AEGGNPQ
+1246 AEGGDPQ

-1307 GGKQTIR
+1307 GGKQTSR

-1326 HLICSWLPGDQQIT
+1326 HLICSWLPGNQQIT

-1508 PAHPCSIER
+1508 PAHPCSIKR

-1759 DNVGTEDNTIRKYL
+1759 DNVGTEDNTICKYL
-1773 IDGNLYIRKDN
+1773 INGNLYIRKAD

-1789 QGRQLKA
+1789 QGRQVRA

>member
-1 MKTKIYIL
+1 MKQYIREFLFLFLITIIGVGQVNAKTVYFVNTPNWLAVTCHNWDGGEGTVWPGLAMTNTGKTYNGFSIWSVDIDDKNSKCIFSNNGKDKTGDLTIGDGDKTKVVYVYNSNWITAVAAGLETEYPTYIGIH
-9 TLLALC
+9 T
-15 MNVSLWAYDASN
+15 NIKNQSWDTYPFSVSG
-27 ATIYYDNTASQW
+27 NTATYTFT
-39 SKASI
+39 
-44 LVGHDTWS
+44 G
-52 TAYNMVAVSNTN
+52 VSA
-64 LYYKTSFSWGGYTD
+64 GGYEFGMRIGD
-78 FLFIEE
+78 DK
-84 NWGNESGE
+84 NWSANGGDITRQNSTMTVTSG
-92 GSGPNNRKNYA
+92 GANNKFMA
-103 SNYTGTYNLG
+103 DMAGDYTFTYNLTTKSLTVTYPG
-113 YTKTHL
+113 YTVTFNANGHGTAPSAQTVNSGDKADKPTDPTASGYT
-119 FISTGTAKGA
+119 FGGWYTNAECTGTA
-129 NLTYK
+129 YD
-134 EFDSYTGL
+134 F
-142 NYTQTIGVQLADG
+142 
-155 TTPTQLPATITAQS
+155 
-169 YVLNTASSSQS
+169 NTA
-180 KTITLSAVSAIT
+180 
-192 QAVHSSTMK
+192 
-201 LTVTNVGT
+201 VT
-209 GYTFEGWYDGS
+209 S
-220 DNLLS
+220 D
-225 SATAYSIVNVT
+225 
-236 GARTIYARFSSS
+236 
-248 AACTEPVITASTTSF
+248 
-263 SAESNKT
+263 
-270 FTLSGISVTPSC
+270 FTL
-282 SYLWTADGG
+282 
-291 TLTDETTLTPV
+291 
-302 FTAASAGTYTLTLTA
+302 
-317 INGDCTATKEFTVT
+317 
-331 VTGGGTTV
+331 
-339 PDYYYRG
+339 
-346 TKNGWGDGEKL
+346 
-357 TPSPTGLYAY
+357 YA
-367 LERSGSDEFKIVPI
+367 
-381 KDSWNP
+381 
-387 QYNASNVN
+387 
-395 NNFFPGADVS
+395 
-405 LSGSDNITCSQSGT
+405 
-419 WYILVWYPKTDCN
+419 
-432 SSDKPVICAST
+432 
-443 TLPTGCTVEYAIPEI
+443 
-458 TFTTSTFR
+458 
-466 TEVNTPLTL
+466 
-475 SGISVNP
+475 
-482 VCSYKWTAD
+482 KW
-491 GGTLTDETT
+491 L
-500 LTPVF
+500 
-505 SAASAGTYT
+505 
-514 LTLTA
+514 
-519 TNGDKSKA
+519 
-527 ATFTVE
+527 
-533 ATPAIERPEL
+533 PAIERPEL
-543 YYMDEKVTK
+543 YYMDEKVTN
-552 WGDEKGIQMSWNNED
+552 WGNNKGIQMLWNDED
-567 HLYAYVERP
+567 HLYAYIQRP
-576 AYSGTDNKFKI
+576 AYNDNNKFKI
-587 YPQNKHDDNLAYFG
+587 FTQNNNADDIPYYG
-601 DSYINNGFAGTDI
+601 DTYISNGFAGTNI
-614 PLSADANWHNAKIG
+614 TLSEDPNENERKWHNACIG
-628 STTSSYYVF
+628 NTTSSYYVF

-645 NLSDKHILCAGYSLP
+645 NPSDKHILCAGYSLP

-684 GNRVIDSGDA
+684 DNRVIDSGDA
-694 VMSATFTA
+694 VLSATFTA

-732 TLSQVTEDNSQVY
+732 TLSPVTKDNSQVY

-766 YLYLFSDNVWSTKH
+766 YLYLFSADVWSTAKRDDH
-780 RTETGHTDEEKGV
+780 PNEEKGV
-793 QPKVN
+793 QPKKN
-798 RIGDVLQM
+798 RIGDVLHLQQ
-806 KRVRDDIYGH
+806 VHDDIYGH

-821 SPKYIAFAK
+821 SPEYIAFAK

-890 LVWRQGNTETRVPFT
+890 LVWRQGNAETRVPFT
-905 AITAGGYKFEAAV
+905 ATAAGGYKFEATV

-932 GRNEWYSV
+932 GRNEYYSV
-940 GYNAVLQGDEEAYR
+940 GDNAVLQGDEEAYR
-954 LYKWDDWASSPTY
+954 LYKWGDWASSPTY

-1022 VPRTRVAVGS
+1022 IPRMRVAVGS
-1032 LVGDTI
+1032 LVDDTI

-1050 GVESANPNT
+1050 GAEFPNPNT

-1065 KMAIGTTKWT
+1065 KMAIGSTNWT
-1075 TVETIDVKQHASIK
+1075 TVYTIDVKQHLSIK

-1102 EDNIG
+1102 DDNIG
-1107 VLEVYPYTGAYY
+1107 VLEVYPYTGTYY

-1165 VTHGTDIRFTLATPY
+1165 VTKGTDIRFTLATPY
-1180 SYCIADILVRNTY
+1180 SYCIADTLVRNAY
-1193 EISNGFVGSDGKLS
+1193 ETSNNFVGSDGKLS

-1236 LLSKEGIYQE
+1236 LLSKEGIYKE
-1246 AEGGNPQ
+1246 AEGGDPQ

-1307 GGKQTIR
+1307 GGKQTSR

-1326 HLICSWLPGDQQIT
+1326 HLICSWLPGNQQIT

-1436 KGCWSDSPT
+1436 NGCWSDSPT